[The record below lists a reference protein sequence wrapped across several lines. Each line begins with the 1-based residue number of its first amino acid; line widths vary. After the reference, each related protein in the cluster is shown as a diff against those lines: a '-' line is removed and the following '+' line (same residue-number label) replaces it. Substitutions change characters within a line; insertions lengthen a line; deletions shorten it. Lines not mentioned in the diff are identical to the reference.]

1 MCSDNYFNPGESDV
15 TYESSNSKIYSVNI
29 YVDNGIVYSTRKY
42 KKLKNIIIDT
52 ISILSVIYSCFK
64 KITKLLK
71 YSITNKK
78 VLELLFKK

>member
-1 MCSDNYFNPGESDV
+1 MLHMKKN
-15 TYESSNSKIYSVNI
+15 NSKIYSVNI
-29 YVDNGIVYSTRKY
+29 YVDNGIIYSTRKY
-42 KKLKNIIIDT
+42 KKLINKIIDS
-52 ISILSVIYSCFK
+52 IPILSVIYSCFK